1 MEYLVNNGNNLVLKE
16 DISKQIA
23 YLETIAKQV
32 KEAQEEIKTGI
43 LKEME
48 EKNIIKLETNE
59 LIITYVAETYRESFD
74 SKTLKAEDEELY
86 NKYVKISPV
95 KSSVRIKVK

>member
-74 SKTLKAEDEELY
+74 SKTLKTENEELY

>member
-74 SKTLKAEDEELY
+74 SKTLKSEDEELY

>member
-1 MEYLVNNGNNLVLKE
+1 
-16 DISKQIA
+16 
-23 YLETIAKQV
+23 
-32 KEAQEEIKTGI
+32 
-43 LKEME
+43 ME

-86 NKYVKISPV
+86 NKYVQISPV

>member
-86 NKYVKISPV
+86 NKYVQISPV

>member
-32 KEAQEEIKTGI
+32 KEAQEEIKNGI

-59 LIITYVAETYRESFD
+59 LIITYVADTYRESFD

>member
-16 DISKQIA
+16 GISKQIA

-59 LIITYVAETYRESFD
+59 LMITYVAETYRESFD
-74 SKTLKAEDEELY
+74 SKTLKTENEELY

>member
-23 YLETIAKQV
+23 YLEAIAKQV

>member
-59 LIITYVAETYRESFD
+59 LIITYVAETYRETFD
-74 SKTLKAEDEELY
+74 SKTLKAEDEKLY

>member
-1 MEYLVNNGNNLVLKE
+1 MEYLVNYGNKLVLKE
-16 DISKQIA
+16 DISEQIV

>member
-48 EKNIIKLETNE
+48 EKLFVDKLQG
-59 LIITYVAETYRESFD
+59 VFRPD
-74 SKTLKAEDEELY
+74 GM
-86 NKYVKISPV
+86 KIGRLV
-95 KSSVRIKVK
+95 ML

>member
-16 DISKQIA
+16 DISEHIA

-32 KEAQEEIKTGI
+32 KEAQEEIKNGI

>member
-86 NKYVKISPV
+86 NKYVTISPV

>member
-16 DISKQIA
+16 DISKHIA

-74 SKTLKAEDEELY
+74 SKTLKAENEELY
-86 NKYVKISPV
+86 NKYVTISPV